1 MYFRPFFGLFAGLW
15 FLNILRCE
23 VWRKKSSETFLCA
36 FPNCLNKGVQ
46 IMLICSLGLPPLTFI
61 PPLGY
66 MLLGQEQKYPSKH
79 QKAKPSAVEVI
90 FTLPLFLRIGSH
102 SLYSKWRNDIRI
114 LYGFPCVFT
123 VWLLGCAI
131 EYWKRFFGLVDG
143 PKWQDSY
150 LLGGWWPSA
159 FTWMPMSISSKY
171 NIWLLKQEIFSGCT
185 KTFCTKYLKS
195 YYI

>member
-1 MYFRPFFGLFAGLW
+1 
-15 FLNILRCE
+15 
-23 VWRKKSSETFLCA
+23 
-36 FPNCLNKGVQ
+36 
-46 IMLICSLGLPPLTFI
+46 
-61 PPLGY
+61 

-90 FTLPLFLRIGSH
+90 FTLPLLLRIGSH

-123 VWLLGCAI
+123 VWLPGCAI

-159 FTWMPMSISSKY
+159 FTWMPLSISSKY
-171 NIWLLKQEIFSGCT
+171 NIWLLKQDQKLLHKIS
-185 KTFCTKYLKS
+185 KILLHLARQAILPLLKLPNS
-195 YYI
+195 LLSDSSDLIKQQKSLRF